1 MPKAKQKS
9 KDKPVKTY
17 KVMGKFRHYDGQ
29 QAFIKEVKA
38 IREERAVDTV
48 YKLIGSQHRVKR
60 RDIIINKIEVM

>member
-17 KVMGKFRHYDGQ
+17 KIMGIFRHYDGK

-38 IREERAVDTV
+38 IREERAIDTV
-48 YKLIGSQHRVKR
+48 YKLIGSQHHVKR
-60 RDIIINKIEVM
+60 RDIIIDKIEVI